1 VPPETR
7 YVRLQGDRI
16 AYQVFGDGPPG
27 LVVVPGSFGHLDI
40 AWEDAGMTLFFRTL
54 ASFCRLIVFDRRGT
68 GISDPLSPTPLPPWE
83 SYAQELAAV
92 LDEVGTERPAI
103 LAEVDAGPP
112 AIFFAATNP
121 DRTSAFILAHTTA
134 KLVAASDYP
143 IGGCPQ
149 RPPRRSR
156 PAPAPPTKAPSGC
169 GWTCGPPM
177 STSSTTTCTRASPT
191 CGPSCSPIT
200 RPARY
205 SSGQPYEPRR
215 RASRRQALVSDQ
227 DSRQSKKPPGPQP
240 PKSDEPPGPQPPK
253 SDEPPG
259 PQPPKHA

>member
-16 AYQVFGDGPPG
+16 AYQVFGDGPPD

-40 AWEDAGMTLFFRTL
+40 AWEDAGMTLFFHTL

-121 DRTSAFILAHTTA
+121 DRTSALILAHTTA

-143 IGGCPQ
+143 IGLPAAAAEALTAGTRAADKGAEWLRVDVWTTNEHLQHHYLHQGFTYVRTVVLPHNPSGALFQ
-149 RPPRRSR
+149 RPALRAPTPRLQE
-156 PAPAPPTKAPSGC
+156 A
-169 GWTCGPPM
+169 
-177 STSSTTTCTRASPT
+177 STR
-191 CGPSCSPIT
+191 
-200 RPARY
+200 
-205 SSGQPYEPRR
+205 
-215 RASRRQALVSDQ
+215 V
-227 DSRQSKKPPGPQP
+227 
-240 PKSDEPPGPQPPK
+240 
-253 SDEPPG
+253 
-259 PQPPKHA
+259 

>member
-16 AYQVFGDGPPG
+16 AYQVFGDGPPD

-40 AWEDAGMTLFFRTL
+40 AWEDAGMTLFFHTL

-112 AIFFAATNP
+112 AIFFAAPT
-121 DRTSAFILAHTTA
+121 RTAPAPSSWPTPRPSSWPPAITR
-134 KLVAASDYP
+134 S
-143 IGGCPQ
+143 GCPQ

-156 PAPAPPTKAPSGC
+156 PAPAPPTKAPSGW
-169 GWTCGPPM
+169 GG
-177 STSSTTTCTRASPT
+177 R
-191 CGPSCSPIT
+191 
-200 RPARY
+200 
-205 SSGQPYEPRR
+205 
-215 RASRRQALVSDQ
+215 VDDQ
-227 DSRQSKKPPGPQP
+227 
-240 PKSDEPPGPQPPK
+240 
-253 SDEPPG
+253 
-259 PQPPKHA
+259 